1 MRKPQPPNPDWA
13 SGPAK
18 YAAAIVMG
26 IAAIVG
32 MTISYVGNSR
42 AVPRF
47 GETSTPVETL
57 DLDADAAIDPRP
69 LAAPATATPKTR
81 AVSPAGVPSLSVNLN
96 TATAEQLQLLPGIG
110 PALAERIIEERT
122 RRGSF
127 KSVDELDKVKGIGPR
142 TLAKLLP
149 LVRVDEIG
157 PQLPGPQPAGPQP
170 SGPPQP

>member
-42 AVPRF
+42 PVPRF
-47 GETSTPVETL
+47 AETSTPVESSSPAA
-57 DLDADAAIDPRP
+57 DRDAAVDSER
-69 LAAPATATPKTR
+69 AETPAET
-81 AVSPAGVPSLSVNLN
+81 PAGVSSLAVNLN
-96 TATAEQLQLLPGIG
+96 TATAQQLELLPGIG
-110 PALAERIIEERT
+110 PALAQRIIEERA

-127 KSVDELDKVKGIGPR
+127 KSVDDLDKVKGIGPR
-142 TLAKLLP
+142 TLAKLRP

-157 PQLPGPQPAGPQP
+157 PQLPGPPPAGPQP

>member
-1 MRKPQPPNPDWA
+1 MREPQPPNPDWA

-42 AVPRF
+42 PVPRF
-47 GETSTPVETL
+47 AETSTPVESSSSAA
-57 DLDADAAIDPRP
+57 DRDAAVDSES
-69 LAAPATATPKTR
+69 AETPAET
-81 AVSPAGVPSLSVNLN
+81 PAGVSSLAVNLN
-96 TATAEQLQLLPGIG
+96 TATAQQLELLPGIG
-110 PALAERIIEERT
+110 PALAQRIIEERA
-122 RRGSF
+122 RRGAF
-127 KSVDELDKVKGIGPR
+127 KSVDDLDKVKGIGPR
-142 TLAKLLP
+142 TLAKLRP

-157 PQLPGPQPAGPQP
+157 PKPSGPQPAGPQP